1 MKTAIKLLIAAAVIV
16 MALPAHA
23 ADPATESLY
32 KTKCA
37 ACHGP
42 DGAGNTPAGKKL
54 ETRSFLLP
62 DVMKATDKELTE
74 ITCKGKNKMPAFD
87 KKLTEDQIK
96 GLVAYVRELQKA
108 KK

>member
-1 MKTAIKLLIAAAVIV
+1 MKNLIKLALIAGVLG
-16 MALPAHA
+16 MALPAWA

-37 ACHGP
+37 ACHAA
-42 DGAGNTPAGKKL
+42 DGSASTPAGKKL

-62 DVMKATDKELTE
+62 EIVKSPDKELAE
-74 ITCKGKNKMPAFD
+74 ITAKGKNKMPAFD
-87 KKLTEDQIK
+87 KKLNDDQIK
-96 GLVAYVRELQKA
+96 ALVAYIRELQKA

>member
-1 MKTAIKLLIAAAVIV
+1 MKSAVKLLILATMVGL
-16 MALPAHA
+16 ALPAQA
-23 ADPATESLY
+23 ADPATVTLY

-42 DGAGNTPAGKKL
+42 DGAANTPAGKKL
-54 ETRSFLLP
+54 NTRDFSLP
-62 DVMKATDKELTE
+62 EIMKAPDKELVD
-74 ITCKGKNKMPAFD
+74 ITVKGKNKMPAFD

-96 GLVAYVRELQKA
+96 SLVAYIRELSKA